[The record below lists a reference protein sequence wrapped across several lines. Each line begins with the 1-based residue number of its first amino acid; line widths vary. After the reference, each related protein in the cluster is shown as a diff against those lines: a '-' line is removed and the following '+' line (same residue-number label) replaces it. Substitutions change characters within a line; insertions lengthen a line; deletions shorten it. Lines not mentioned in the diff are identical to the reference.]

1 MSDTTASK
9 GRALA
14 RAALAGALIAACSR
28 DKADPAPP
36 PSAEPPRAAASAVP
50 ERKPAPVASAERE
63 DCCMGKNPCRG
74 KGGCAVP
81 ESHAC
86 KGRNA
91 CAGQGGCRAHCP
103 R

>member
-1 MSDTTASK
+1 VSERA
-9 GRALA
+9 ALA
-14 RAALAGALIAACSR
+14 RAALAGLLLAATGCKR
-28 DKADPAPP
+28 TETDAGGA
-36 PSAEPPRAAASAVP
+36 PSAEPPRAVSSGPALASGVALAPSASAAA
-50 ERKPAPVASAERE
+50 K

-86 KGRNA
+86 KGKNA